1 MSGIQWI
8 KLSVNMF
15 DDEKIKLLEK
25 MPEGNQMLIVWIR
38 LLALA
43 GKTNDKGRIY
53 LNENVPYTE
62 DMLATLFNRDV
73 GIIRVTLHT
82 LQSFGMIQKTENGLI
97 EIENWEKH
105 QNVDGME
112 RVREQTRKRVE
123 KHRKAMQQ
131 NRIASG
137 DSKGNKECNVTS
149 SVTVTQ
155 SNAIDI
161 DKELDK
167 DINNNNNSD
176 LNFKDFWEQNGF
188 GMMLPVEMEKLLAW
202 VDDFAGNREI
212 VMKALEVTS
221 EQGANKRNYAYVNKI
236 LKNWENRGFKTIADV
251 DAAEKQRQIELEQK
265 YNKPAFNKYNKQT
278 KPEILPDW
286 FDKNQQ
292 EAHKQPELT
301 EEEREEKKKAYE
313 EIMRKLGRGDELEA
327 HK

>member
-123 KHRKAMQQ
+123 KHREAMRQ

-167 DINNNNNSD
+167 DINNNNSD

-188 GMMLPVEMEKLLAW
+188 GMMLPVELEKLLAW

-236 LKNWENRGFKTIADV
+236 LKNWESRGFKTIADV

-265 YNKPAFNKYNKQT
+265 YNKPTFNKYNKQT
-278 KPEILPDW
+278 KQEILPDW
-286 FDKNQQ
+286 FDKEQKQTKQ
-292 EAHKQPELT
+292 ETSTT
-301 EEEREEKKKAYE
+301 ESSEDLEKKVAEIKAQLAA
-313 EIMRKLGRGDELEA
+313 RNEA
-327 HK
+327 KA

>member
-123 KHRKAMQQ
+123 KHREAMRQ

-167 DINNNNNSD
+167 DINNNNSD

-188 GMMLPVEMEKLLAW
+188 GMMLPIELEKLLAW

-236 LKNWENRGFKTIADV
+236 LKNWESRGFKTIADV

-265 YNKPAFNKYNKQT
+265 YNKPTYNKYNKPV
-278 KPEILPDW
+278 KEEVLPDW
-286 FDKNQQ
+286 FDKEQKQTKQ
-292 EAHKQPELT
+292 ETSTT
-301 EEEREEKKKAYE
+301 ESSENLEKKVAEIKAQLAA
-313 EIMRKLGRGDELEA
+313 RNEA
-327 HK
+327 EA

>member
-123 KHRKAMQQ
+123 KHREAMRQ

-167 DINNNNNSD
+167 DINNNNSD

-188 GMMLPVEMEKLLAW
+188 GMMLPIELEKLLAW

-265 YNKPAFNKYNKQT
+265 YNKPTYNKYNKPV
-278 KPEILPDW
+278 KEEVLPDW
-286 FDKNQQ
+286 FDKEQKQTKQ
-292 EAHKQPELT
+292 EASTT
-301 EEEREEKKKAYE
+301 ESSEDLEKRVAEIKAQLAARNE
-313 EIMRKLGRGDELEA
+313 VQT
-327 HK
+327 

>member
-82 LQSFGMIQKTENGLI
+82 LQGFGMIQKTENGLI

-123 KHRKAMQQ
+123 KHREAMRQ

-137 DSKGNKECNVTS
+137 DSKGDKECNVTS

-167 DINNNNNSD
+167 DININNSD

-188 GMMLPVEMEKLLAW
+188 GMMLPIEQEKLLAW
-202 VDDFAGNREI
+202 VDDFSGNREI
-212 VMKALEVTS
+212 VFKALEVTS

-236 LKNWENRGFKTIADV
+236 LRNWEERGFKTVADV
-251 DAAEKQRQIELEQK
+251 NAAEEERRKQNEQK
-265 YNKPAFNKYNKQT
+265 YNKPAYGKYNKQT
-278 KPEILPDW
+278 KQEVLPDW
-286 FDKNQQ
+286 FDKEVKPQVST
-292 EAHKQPELT
+292 T
-301 EEEREEKKKAYE
+301 ESNENLEKKVAEIKA
-313 EIMRKLGRGDELEA
+313 KLAERDEVQT
-327 HK
+327 

>member
-123 KHRKAMQQ
+123 KHREAMRQ

-167 DINNNNNSD
+167 DINNNNSD

-188 GMMLPVEMEKLLAW
+188 GMMLPVELEKLLAW

-236 LKNWENRGFKTIADV
+236 LKNWESRGFKTIADV

-265 YNKPAFNKYNKQT
+265 YNKPTYNKYNKPV
-278 KPEILPDW
+278 KEEVLPDW
-286 FDKNQQ
+286 FDKEQKQTKQ
-292 EAHKQPELT
+292 EASTT
-301 EEEREEKKKAYE
+301 ESSEDLEKKVAEIKAQLAARNE
-313 EIMRKLGRGDELEA
+313 VQT
-327 HK
+327 

>member
-123 KHRKAMQQ
+123 KHREAMRQ

-167 DINNNNNSD
+167 DINNNNSD

-236 LKNWENRGFKTIADV
+236 LKNWESRGFKTIVDV

-265 YNKPAFNKYNKQT
+265 YNKPAFNKYNKPVKQ
-278 KPEILPDW
+278 EILPEW
-286 FDKNQQ
+286 FDKEQKQTKQ
-292 EAHKQPELT
+292 ETSTT
-301 EEEREEKKKAYE
+301 ESSEDLEKKVAEIKA
-313 EIMRKLGRGDELEA
+313 KLAARSEVQA
-327 HK
+327 

>member
-123 KHRKAMQQ
+123 KHREAMRQ

-167 DINNNNNSD
+167 DINNNNSD

-188 GMMLPVEMEKLLAW
+188 GMMLPIELEKLLAW

-236 LKNWENRGFKTIADV
+236 LKNWESRGFKTIADV

-265 YNKPAFNKYNKQT
+265 YNKPTYNKYNKPV
-278 KPEILPDW
+278 KEEVLPDW
-286 FDKNQQ
+286 FDKEQKQTKQ
-292 EAHKQPELT
+292 ENSTT
-301 EEEREEKKKAYE
+301 ESSEDLEKKVAEIKA
-313 EIMRKLGRGDELEA
+313 KLAARSEVQA
-327 HK
+327 

>member
-123 KHRKAMQQ
+123 KHREAMRQ

-167 DINNNNNSD
+167 DINNNNSD

-188 GMMLPVEMEKLLAW
+188 GMMLPIELEKLLAW

-278 KPEILPDW
+278 KPEVLPDW

-292 EAHKQPELT
+292 EASKQPEMT
-301 EEEREEKKKAYE
+301 EEEKEAMERQVAEIKAQLAA
-313 EIMRKLGRGDELEA
+313 RNEA
-327 HK
+327 QT